1 MLDKANKNKIV
12 TKDFLQK
19 YQQKSFQTIS
29 EADFNKLSQEEKDCG
44 ITYYIYDK
52 EVTSNGNIAL
62 TATLARGETTVTF
75 TDTAITPAATVD
87 FYTSKYGVSPTDV
100 SIEGNTCTVT
110 FKAQN
115 EDIQVKVVIS

>member
-1 MLDKANKNKIV
+1 MSDKANEKKVV

-19 YQQKSFQTIS
+19 YQKKSFQTIS
-29 EADFNKLSQEEKDCG
+29 EAEFNKLSQAEKDCG

-62 TATLARGETTVTF
+62 TATLAAGETTVTF
-75 TDTAITPAATVD
+75 TDAAITPAATVD
-87 FYTSKYGVSPTDV
+87 FYTSKYGISPSDV
-100 SIEGNTCTVT
+100 SIEDSTCTAT